1 MCGLLNPLLRHVSV
15 PDAYLKNNS
24 EHILDSGEFGG
35 LKVPV
40 SVSFFVFFPP
50 PPPKVVSLYR
60 L

>member
-1 MCGLLNPLLRHVSV
+1 MLWFIKLTFWSVSV
-15 PDAYLKNNS
+15 PDTYLKKKS

-40 SVSFFVFFPP
+40 LVSSFVFFPP
-50 PPPKVVSLYR
+50 PPRKVVSLYR